1 MLQEGTGKLTLDTDL
16 WGTIL
21 GMELVDG
28 KVTFRLS
35 GYTVKRVVDS
45 VKWEL
50 ICSGYMP
57 EGGCVYTATE
67 DIVTDILASPK
78 CIEMWEVGDK
88 VRLTADWEVQYT
100 LGGGEVLIQGLY

>member
-1 MLQEGTGKLTLDTDL
+1 MLQEGTGKLTLDTYI

-28 KVTFRLS
+28 KVAFRLS
-35 GYTVKRVVDS
+35 SYTVKRVVDS

-57 EGGCVYTATE
+57 EDGYVYTATK
-67 DIVTDILASPK
+67 DMVTNVWASPK

-88 VRLTADWEVQYT
+88 VKLSADWELQYT
-100 LGGGEVLIQGLY
+100 LGGGEVLIHGIY